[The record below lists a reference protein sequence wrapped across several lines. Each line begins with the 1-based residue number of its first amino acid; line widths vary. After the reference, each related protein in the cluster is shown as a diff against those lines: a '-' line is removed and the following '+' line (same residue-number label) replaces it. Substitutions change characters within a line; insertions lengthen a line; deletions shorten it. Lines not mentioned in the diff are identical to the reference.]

1 MRAERIELSTKR
13 WQRLILPLNYARMS
27 GCQGRDRTYDQLIN
41 SQLLLP
47 LSYLAILLVGYTDI
61 ALEQVDIAVYPGLF
75 KELVLYTDIGI
86 FVVVE
91 PIVCTKSQACQNQQ
105 YGYVFDILDNGWH

>member
-1 MRAERIELSTKR
+1 
-13 WQRLILPLNYARMS
+13 MS

-61 ALEQVDIAVYPGLF
+61 ALEQVDIAVYSGLF